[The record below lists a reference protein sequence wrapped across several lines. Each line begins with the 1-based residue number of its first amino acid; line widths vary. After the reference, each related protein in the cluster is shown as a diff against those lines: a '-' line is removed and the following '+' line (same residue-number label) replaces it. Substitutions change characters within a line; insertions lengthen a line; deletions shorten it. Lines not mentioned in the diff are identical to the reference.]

1 MFKVLGVILAGFI
14 CYMACTKLPMPIEE
28 KEQLL
33 KTKQTD
39 TTQVIDSA
47 GGDINITI
55 DTTTNTIEHFIKL

>member
-1 MFKVLGVILAGFI
+1 
-14 CYMACTKLPMPIEE
+14 MPIEE

-55 DTTTNTIEHFIKL
+55 DTTTNTIEHFITL